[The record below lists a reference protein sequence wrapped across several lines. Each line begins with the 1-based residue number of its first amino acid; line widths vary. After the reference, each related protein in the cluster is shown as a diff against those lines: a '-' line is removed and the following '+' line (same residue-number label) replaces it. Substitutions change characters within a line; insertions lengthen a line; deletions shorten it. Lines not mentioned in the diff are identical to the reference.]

1 MEAKEAG
8 EKLIEMICDFA
19 EENRVEPEDML
30 VALSA
35 AVAAVTLAIQIATVV
50 PKSEN

>member
-8 EKLIEMICDFA
+8 EKLVEMICDFA
-19 EENRVEPEDML
+19 EANQVGPKDML
-30 VALSA
+30 VAMSA

-50 PKSEN
+50 TKSEN